1 MFLLIQKLQDLDKNG
16 IGWGYV
22 ILNGDINMSE
32 FGSIS
37 IYNNNTYEA
46 GLTNLKIQTPITING
61 QVFSKEI
68 SPELKFI
75 GSRT

>member
-61 QVFSKEI
+61 PVFSNEI